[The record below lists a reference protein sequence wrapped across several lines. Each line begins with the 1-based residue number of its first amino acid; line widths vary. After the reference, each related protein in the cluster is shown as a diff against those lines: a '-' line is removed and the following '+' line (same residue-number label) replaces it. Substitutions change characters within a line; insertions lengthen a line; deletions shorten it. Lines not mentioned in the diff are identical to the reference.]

1 MFKVFNKITFQQ
13 LILSLSIIVLF
24 SSSIKD
30 NTITITTDKLIYFSA
45 DTIKITINN
54 NTSDTLYGN
63 ISNELYNDSSTYTY
77 LFDITNPQSHLK
89 IKIEPDT
96 FLPHTSV
103 IISVKAGETKPYNLP
118 YMSEKLHLRS
128 AFKFGTILAESE
140 KFTVLND
147 W

>member
-1 MFKVFNKITFQQ
+1 MFKLFNKTSFLL
-13 LILSLSIIVLF
+13 LIISISIIPFF
-24 SSSIKD
+24 SSFIKD

-45 DTIKITINN
+45 DTIKISINN
-54 NTSDTLYGN
+54 KTSDTLYGN

-89 IKIEPDT
+89 IKIEQDT

-103 IISVKAGETKPYNLP
+103 IIAVKAGNTKPYNLP

-128 AFKFGTILAESE
+128 ATKFGAILAESE